1 MFRLQDNVPQN
12 YVSQSRDFQLFCRLY
27 DYIGNG
33 VKFDIDS
40 MLSILDPMKVKNNML
55 KLLAIRVGFFPTRE
69 LDDTIM
75 RYIISTFPI
84 VTKLKGTKR
93 GICACIDTV
102 LRARNIN
109 ATYSV
114 DIDNEDYTIDIA
126 IKSEFDRIALE
137 EYLRYIIPPGYI
149 TTMSIA
155 QAFEATTQVDQISVI
170 HTYIDTNTSVSSVT
184 DDYGN
189 LPMPTYSIEI
199 TPSDVV
205 DNNGKHKPLYFMSSG
220 SPEINIEEDDNGST
234 TTFIYYE
241 RAENSNLYY
250 QKTLT
255 MILPKKSDIQL
266 RKFGDIT
273 RAEIIGSDNDGA
285 YVSQITQSVN
295 DGVVSYQSSFVT
307 DNGERVLYKDANN
320 NVVDSTSGR
329 LVSDIVDK
337 QVHYNDPNSIV
348 AKHLAGIFT
357 DLLEQEN
364 NHTLVFRLKS
374 KKLYTFPKE
383 TIGDNDQVIPTPGS
397 VLREPMD
404 IWQGVDDNSYPTDFS
419 DSSVDVDTNER
430 CLYGSITTGDV
441 DIPEGLDEDAL
452 DTSKDTYRRYLIDDY
467 GTVAEI
473 ITSVS
478 IDNLNLVDNSA
489 FCFKLYESNLGT
501 PPVIAEKSDEDI
513 VNDNGGIN
521 G

>member
-69 LDDTIM
+69 LDDTLM
-75 RYIISTFPI
+75 RYIISTFPV
-84 VTKLKGTKR
+84 VTKLKGTKK

-114 DIDNEDYTIDIA
+114 SINNEDYTIDIA

-155 QAFEATTQVDQISVI
+155 QAFEVTTQIDQISVV

-184 DDYGN
+184 DDYNN
-189 LPMPTYSIEI
+189 LPMPTYSIKI
-199 TPSDVV
+199 TPSDV
-205 DNNGKHKPLYFMSSG
+205 NHKPLYFTSSG
-220 SPEINIEEDDNGST
+220 SPEINIEEDASGSK

-250 QKTLT
+250 QKTLK
-255 MILPKKSDIQL
+255 MFLPKKTDIQS
-266 RKFGDIT
+266 RKFGDIV
-273 RAEIIGSDNDGA
+273 RAEVIGSDNDGA
-285 YVSQITQSVN
+285 YVSQITHSVN
-295 DGVVSYQSSFVT
+295 GGVVSYQSSFVT
-307 DNGERVLYKDANN
+307 DNGERVLYKDADN
-320 NVVDSTSGR
+320 NVVDSTTGR
-329 LVSDIVDK
+329 LVSDIVGK
-337 QVHYNDPNSIV
+337 QVRYNNEIV
-348 AKHLAGIFT
+348 AKHLTSIFT

-383 TIGDNDQVIPTPGS
+383 TIGDNDQVIPISGS
-397 VLREPMD
+397 VLREPMN
-404 IWQGVDDNSYPTDFS
+404 IWQGVDDESYPTDFS
-419 DSSVDVDTNER
+419 DSSVDDDTNER
-430 CLYGSITTGDV
+430 CLYGSITTGGV

-452 DTSKDTYRRYLIDDY
+452 DTSNDTYKRYLIDDY

-478 IDNLNLVDNSA
+478 INNLNLGNNSV

-513 VNDNGGIN
+513 VNDNGGNN

>member
-69 LDDTIM
+69 LDDTLM

-84 VTKLKGTKR
+84 VTKLKGTKK

-114 DIDNEDYTIDIA
+114 GINNEDYTIDIA

-149 TTMSIA
+149 TKMSIA
-155 QAFEATTQVDQISVI
+155 QAFEVTTQIDQISVI

-184 DDYGN
+184 DDYNN
-189 LPMPTYSIEI
+189 LPMPTYSIKI
-199 TPSDVV
+199 TESDV
-205 DNNGKHKPLYFMSSG
+205 NHKPLYFMSSG
-220 SPEINIEEDDNGST
+220 SPEINIEEDADGST

-255 MILPKKSDIQL
+255 MFLPKKTDIQS
-266 RKFGDIT
+266 RKFGDIV
-273 RAEIIGSDNDGA
+273 RAEVIGSDNDGA
-285 YVSQITQSVN
+285 YVHTS
-295 DGVVSYQSSFVT
+295 
-307 DNGERVLYKDANN
+307 DA
-320 NVVDSTSGR
+320 V
-329 LVSDIVDK
+329 
-337 QVHYNDPNSIV
+337 P
-348 AKHLAGIFT
+348 
-357 DLLEQEN
+357 
-364 NHTLVFRLKS
+364 
-374 KKLYTFPKE
+374 
-383 TIGDNDQVIPTPGS
+383 
-397 VLREPMD
+397 
-404 IWQGVDDNSYPTDFS
+404 
-419 DSSVDVDTNER
+419 
-430 CLYGSITTGDV
+430 
-441 DIPEGLDEDAL
+441 
-452 DTSKDTYRRYLIDDY
+452 
-467 GTVAEI
+467 
-473 ITSVS
+473 
-478 IDNLNLVDNSA
+478 
-489 FCFKLYESNLGT
+489 
-501 PPVIAEKSDEDI
+501 
-513 VNDNGGIN
+513 
-521 G
+521 